1 MKPIHK
7 LKIYVQNW
15 FVFIIYIMSMRLSS
29 SLKADTSQALQYEY
43 EEREK
48 RNIVDSKRKKI
59 KKRGKEEKKKRGTLR
74 RRS

>member
-1 MKPIHK
+1 
-7 LKIYVQNW
+7 
-15 FVFIIYIMSMRLSS
+15 MRLSS